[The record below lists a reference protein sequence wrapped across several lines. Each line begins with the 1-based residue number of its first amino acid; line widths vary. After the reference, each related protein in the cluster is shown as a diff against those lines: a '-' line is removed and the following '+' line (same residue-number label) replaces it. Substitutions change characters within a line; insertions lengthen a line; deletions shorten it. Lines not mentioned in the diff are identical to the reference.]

1 MEKIN
6 IIKVKGYGIYNPIVG
21 ISTTYKIC
29 FNKMNIFKILGFE
42 KFKCKLN
49 LIVEYAITL
58 KWNGWEM
65 PKKNYNQVLGKLNLN
80 IGILKLK
87 ESRFKKLG
95 KLQVNVFNFALER
108 TSDDIGYNGK
118 AFFNK
123 YIFDV
128 LVLKYN
134 ILKGLSLSLHL
145 LNFEMRCWLDKVEQ
159 KEDAPKVPVFGSYW
173 MPSLEIK
180 FDVAKYLVAKKKK

>member
-1 MEKIN
+1 M
-6 IIKVKGYGIYNPIVG
+6 
-21 ISTTYKIC
+21 
-29 FNKMNIFKILGFE
+29 
-42 KFKCKLN
+42 
-49 LIVEYAITL
+49 
-58 KWNGWEM
+58 
-65 PKKNYNQVLGKLNLN
+65 
-80 IGILKLK
+80 
-87 ESRFKKLG
+87 
-95 KLQVNVFNFALER
+95 ER
-108 TSDDIGYNGK
+108 TSGDIRYNGK

-145 LNFEMRCWLDKVEQ
+145 LNFEMRYVLPEPAPVPNPEQ
-159 KEDAPKVPVFGSYW
+159 EPNPGIQPLVFGSYW